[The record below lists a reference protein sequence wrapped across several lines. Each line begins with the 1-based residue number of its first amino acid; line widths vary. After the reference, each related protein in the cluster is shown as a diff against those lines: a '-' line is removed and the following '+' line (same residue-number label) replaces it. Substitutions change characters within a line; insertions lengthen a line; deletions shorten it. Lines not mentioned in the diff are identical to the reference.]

1 MTERS
6 TSTQKEMM
14 RQRGD
19 GGGKAV
25 PSRDGE
31 HHGGAAMDDP
41 ETTPTVDDGE
51 GEGEVLL
58 AEDDSKDPDKKG
70 IARSC
75 NLCRQSHT
83 ACETYKPPLHTHLIL
98 YDL

>member
-1 MTERS
+1 M
-6 TSTQKEMM
+6 K
-14 RQRGD
+14 QRGD
-19 GGGKAV
+19 GGRKAV
-25 PSRDGE
+25 RSGDGE

-41 ETTPTVDDGE
+41 ETPIVKDEE
-51 GEGEVLL
+51 GEEEEGLL

-83 ACETYKPPLHTHLIL
+83 ACETYQPPSTVI
-98 YDL
+98 